1 MAGDG
6 RADPTRIELDPKR
19 WVTLAIVI
27 IAAMIS
33 SLDNT
38 VLNVAIPSILRD
50 FHTDLPS
57 VQWVVSGYAL
67 TFATLLIIGGRLGDV
82 YGHRRSFMVGATLFG
97 MGSLIASLASSVPT
111 LLIGEAV
118 IEGIGASLMLPA
130 TTAILSTTF
139 QGRERATAFAAWG
152 AAVGSA
158 AAFGPAVGGFLTTYY
173 SWRWA
178 LRINVVVA
186 PAAVLG
192 ALLFMHRDGRPDRRP
207 RLDLPGAVLIG
218 AGMFM
223 LVFGLSEGSTYGWLT
238 PREPFH
244 INGHRLWPTSR
255 PVSIVVIVFLA
266 GGVILAG
273 FYFVERF
280 KERTDRSPLFEF
292 GQLRHLG
299 YRYGLL
305 TSTVAAMANLGLIF
319 VLPVV
324 LQDGEHLSAAKTG
337 LWLIPFGL
345 FIIIGA
351 QMGGGLARR
360 WPPHNVIR
368 LGLVLESSGLVA
380 VGLAVSPGVTLLGLV
395 PGFFLFGVGYGFASS
410 QLVNVVLSDVPRDK
424 AGVASAANTTARQV
438 GAALGVAVMGAIL
451 SAETIRRATHAVVR
465 SGLTASVKAQALA
478 QIRARGVSFVAPP
491 GTNPAD
497 AAALGRTMTTSIS
510 AGARPALF
518 FAATLAFVGAVV
530 ALLIPDTSSLLSHGQ
545 ASGVMV
551 AEERSD
557 WERTPGG
564 RTPS

>member
-1 MAGDG
+1 MTGYDMAEPVGV
-6 RADPTRIELDPKR
+6 ELDPKR

-50 FHTDLPS
+50 FRTNLPS

-82 YGHRRSFMVGATLFG
+82 YGHRRCFVAGATLFG
-97 MGSLIASLASSVPT
+97 LGSLIASLSTSVPT
-111 LLIGEAV
+111 LLLGEAI
-118 IEGIGASLMLPA
+118 IEGIGAALMLPA

-178 LRINVVVA
+178 LRINVIVA
-186 PAAVLG
+186 PAAVVG
-192 ALLFMHRDGRPDRRP
+192 ALLFIHRDGRPDRRP
-207 RLDLPGAVLIG
+207 RLDLPGALLIG
-218 AGMFM
+218 GGMFM

-238 PREPFH
+238 PREPFT
-244 INGHRLWPTSR
+244 INGRRWWPASS
-255 PVSIVVIVFLA
+255 PVSIVVVVFVLAVIV
-266 GGVILAG
+266 LAG
-273 FYFVERF
+273 FSVLERI

-292 GQLRHLG
+292 GQLQHRG

-324 LQDGEHLSAAKTG
+324 LQDGEHLSAATTG

-345 FIIIGA
+345 FIIVGA
-351 QMGGGLARR
+351 QLGGGLAHR
-360 WPPHNVIR
+360 WPPHIVIR
-368 LGLVLESSGLVA
+368 LGLALESSGLVA
-380 VGLAVSPGVTLLGLV
+380 VAFAVSPRVSLVGLV

-438 GAALGVAVMGAIL
+438 GAALGVAVMGAVL
-451 SAETIRRATHAVVR
+451 SAQTIRRATHAVAQ
-465 SGLTASVKAQALA
+465 SDLAASVKAQATT
-478 QIRARGVSFVAPP
+478 QIRARGVSFVPP
-491 GTNPAD
+491 RNSSAHD
-497 AAALGRTMTTSIS
+497 LAVLGKTMTSSIS
-510 AGARPALF
+510 DGARPALL
-518 FAATLAFVGAVV
+518 FAATLAFMGALV
-530 ALLIPDTSSLLSHGQ
+530 ALLIPDTSSLLSHGPPSIEFDVDS
-545 ASGVMV
+545 APSAAVL
-551 AEERSD
+551 AEDGTR
-557 WERTPGG
+557 
-564 RTPS
+564 

>member
-1 MAGDG
+1 MTVDDM
-6 RADPTRIELDPKR
+6 ADPSRVELDPKR
-19 WVTLAIVI
+19 WVTLTIVI

-50 FHTDLPS
+50 FHTDLPA

-82 YGHRRSFMVGATLFG
+82 YGHRRCFMVGATLFG
-97 MGSLIASLASSVPT
+97 LGSLMASLATSVPT

-186 PAAVLG
+186 PAAVIG
-192 ALLFMHRDGRPDRRP
+192 ALLFVHRDGRPDRRP

-223 LVFGLSEGSTYGWLT
+223 LVFGLSEGSAYGWFK
-238 PREPFH
+238 PRKAFS
-244 INGHRLWPTSR
+244 INGRRLLPASS
-255 PVSIVVIVFLA
+255 PVSVVIIVFVL
-266 GGVILAG
+266 GGVILTG

-324 LQDGEHLSAAKTG
+324 LQDGNHLSAATTG

-345 FIIIGA
+345 FIIVGA
-351 QMGGGLARR
+351 QMGGGLARH
-360 WPPHNVIR
+360 WPPHVVIR
-368 LGLVLESSGLVA
+368 LGLVFESSGLVA
-380 VGLAVSPGVTLLGLV
+380 VALAVSPGVSLLALV

-451 SAETIRRATHAVVR
+451 SAETIRRATHAVAHTAL
-465 SGLTASVKAQALA
+465 SASVKGQALA
-478 QIRARGVSFVAPP
+478 QIRSQGVSYVPP
-491 GTNPAD
+491 PASAAHD
-497 AAALGRTMTTSIS
+497 ATVLGRTMTSS
-510 AGARPALF
+510 LSDGARPALL
-518 FAATLAFVGAVV
+518 FAATLAFVGALV
-530 ALLIPDTSSLLSHGQ
+530 ALLIPDTSSLLSHGPQ
-545 ASGVMV
+545 AVRPLS
-551 AEERSD
+551 EEA
-557 WERTPGG
+557 THG
-564 RTPS
+564 